1 MMAEHPRKTALRG
14 WLNAWDIEAIQ
25 AEACRQS
32 RMLSLLLALTYDS
45 DDLVSWRAVEAYG
58 LAAAQVAIAD
68 AEFVRNQ
75 LRRLV
80 WLLRDESGGIG
91 WRAPELIGETLF
103 HCHAKFQDYIPIL
116 VSLLD
121 MEAQDAVRFRAGYLW
136 AIGRVA
142 LVISEQIQGSIPFIL
157 PCLHDRFP
165 QIRGLAAWVIGRIAP
180 EMAIAQ
186 LTHLLA
192 DGAVFLFYQ
201 DHELSLTSVAELARC
216 ALAGYLPVN

>member
-1 MMAEHPRKTALRG
+1 
-14 WLNAWDIEAIQ
+14 
-25 AEACRQS
+25 
-32 RMLSLLLALTYDS
+32 
-45 DDLVSWRAVEAYG
+45 
-58 LAAAQVAIAD
+58 
-68 AEFVRNQ
+68 
-75 LRRLV
+75 
-80 WLLRDESGGIG
+80 
-91 WRAPELIGETLF
+91 LIGETLF